1 MRESL
6 ALARAGIGLAQ
17 GFALYFLYHASEAK
31 TWPATGG
38 LLFAPLFLVS
48 VFVPII
54 AIASAG
60 NLRPRSFGSWTLL
73 AAVVLIGLGAYDI
86 IRDPTAPAVPAAI
99 PRNIPSFALWF
110 VTAVGLF
117 IAHAL
122 IVSGDADRKFIA
134 SYERYFDASWK
145 HGVQIVLTGLF
156 TGVFWALL
164 FLGAELFVLINI
176 NFFSDLIK
184 KPWFSMPAT
193 TLAIACA
200 IHVTDIRAEIVR
212 GVRTLT
218 LNLLSWL
225 LPMMAAIEVAFLA
238 ALIFTGIEPLWSTRR
253 ATSVMLL
260 AAGALILLVNAAYQ
274 DGGPQRPVAGVLRY
288 AGDAAAGALTIL
300 VAIAAYAVVLRVG
313 QYGWTPERILALACV
328 VVTACYALGY
338 AVAAGAAVAGRPWMK
353 WIEVTNIF
361 TAFVILALMLALFT
375 PVADP
380 ARISAADQVARLE
393 SGRISPDRFDFAFL
407 RFRSGKYGRD
417 ALERLKM
424 TQNGPD
430 AEEIAQ
436 RASAMLAASTPLEG
450 QQQTNRTT
458 PSNRAANIAI
468 IFPKGGS
475 LPDAFLQRDWDRVPE
490 PWRIPRC
497 MKVKTASCEAEML
510 DLDGDGRPEVLVFDR
525 PIALA
530 FKETEGK
537 WNLLGN
543 IENAYCKGVIEA
555 LRDGK
560 FELAGRDLTDLRVA
574 GQRLYVKAEC
584 R

>member
-1 MRESL
+1 V
-6 ALARAGIGLAQ
+6 AAAD
-17 GFALYFLYHASEAK
+17 
-31 TWPATGG
+31 
-38 LLFAPLFLVS
+38 
-48 VFVPII
+48 
-54 AIASAG
+54 
-60 NLRPRSFGSWTLL
+60 NLRPRSFASWELL

-99 PRNIPSFALWF
+99 GRNIPSFALWF

-117 IAHAL
+117 IAHTL

-156 TGVFWALL
+156 VGVFWALL
-164 FLGAELFVLINI
+164 FLGAELFQLVKI
-176 NFFSDLIK
+176 NFLSDLIRK
-184 KPWFSMPAT
+184 REFSMPAT
-193 TLAIACA
+193 TLAIAYA

-218 LNLLSWL
+218 LTLLSWL
-225 LPMMAAIEVAFLA
+225 LPMMAAIAVAFLA

-253 ATSVMLL
+253 ATSVLLL

-274 DGGPQRPVAGVLRY
+274 DGDPQRPVTGVLRY

-313 QYGWTPERILALACV
+313 QYGWTPERIMALAGV
-328 VVTACYALGY
+328 AVAACYALGY
-338 AVAAGAAVAGRPWMK
+338 ALAAAASRPWLK

-361 TAFVILALMLALFT
+361 TAFVILAVMLALFT

-393 SGRISPDRFDFAFL
+393 SGIISPDNFDFAFL
-407 RFRSGKYGRD
+407 RFRSGKYGLD
-417 ALERLKM
+417 ALERLRMKRD
-424 TQNGPD
+424 NPD
-430 AEEIAQ
+430 AVRIAEK
-436 RASAMLAASTPLEG
+436 ADAILAVRTPFAA
-450 QQQTNRTT
+450 QQLPNPAT
-458 PSNRAANIAI
+458 PSERAANIAV
-468 IFPKGGS
+468 IFPKGET
-475 LPDAFLQRDWDRVPE
+475 LPDTFLNQDWNATSQ
-490 PWRIPRC
+490 PWRLPGC
-497 MKVKTASCEAEML
+497 MTAKIFVCEAVML
-510 DLDGDGRPEVLVFDR
+510 ALDGDGRPEILVFAR

-530 FKETEGK
+530 FKESEGK

-543 IENAYCKGVIEA
+543 IENAYCKGVIDA

-574 GQRLYVKAEC
+574 GQRLYVKSEC